1 MALDR
6 ASERAPGDCRDGL
19 QSQCNVRANFGAS
32 VASNGRASQR
42 TSERAWCDRRSK
54 RQSELEG
61 CSRVGTPSL
70 RTRTDCDS
78 VAVSILIC
86 ALEHEHLQ
94 ELIVELNYYG
104 LAESVFGTL

>member
-1 MALDR
+1 MLQKQIMLISLW
-6 ASERAPGDCRDGL
+6 SERR
-19 QSQCNVRANFGAS
+19 SEHHGARR
-32 VASNGRASQR
+32 G
-42 TSERAWCDRRSK
+42 DRRSK